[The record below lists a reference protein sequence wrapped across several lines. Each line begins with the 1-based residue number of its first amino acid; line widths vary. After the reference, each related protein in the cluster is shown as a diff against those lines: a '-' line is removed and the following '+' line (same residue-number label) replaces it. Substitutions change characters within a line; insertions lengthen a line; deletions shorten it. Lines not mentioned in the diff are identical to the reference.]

1 MILLR
6 DNMDA
11 QDKKIATDLSYEI
24 IKEVSRAIRPYV
36 GKPESGEKVKIGAD
50 GTPTSFIDI
59 VAEEKVINILK
70 NAPVLSYIV
79 SEEIGELKLGK
90 GTKRSI
96 SLTQELRRDDI
107 EDEERPKF
115 IFLVDPIDGTSN
127 AIKEIPAFG
136 ISIAVASVPEGRLA
150 TLNDVEL
157 GFISNFGNGNFFEAE
172 KGKGCWLNNEEV
184 HPSNII
190 NFSDITLGGFT
201 KSGTSSASQLVDNAR
216 RMRVLGSVVLEISYV
231 ASGRYDAFIDLR
243 GSRII
248 DIAASKLILEEAGGI
263 ITDKYGEKLNNKL
276 SIHEKTIVI
285 AANNK
290 ILHKQMIDTLNDNQ
304 TDFIGKIGIVSRID
318 QDRPILFAAKIID
331 YLLTNGRE
339 VVIEKRLAKELQTL
353 KEHPKLDKIIAKT
366 KKNYPEL
373 APFLDDINF
382 KIDYPQIEENIFDLE
397 CDMAIVLG
405 GDGTLLRAQAKMKPE
420 TPIFGVN
427 MGTVGFLTEIEA
439 TDTFEALEEV
449 LRGNYYKEKR
459 SKLVVSHENHHYS
472 AMNEVVIMTDKPAK
486 MLHFEIKVDGEII
499 EEVRADGL
507 IVSTPSGS
515 TAYAMSAGGPIMDP
529 KVGGFII
536 IPICPYKLGARPFIV
551 SDNSEITVKLL
562 KKGKTA
568 VFVMDGQ
575 RNEEAEYEEE
585 IKFKRSEKDV
595 YLIRTS
601 TKYFYKKVK
610 NKLSEGGINKNRC

>member
-1 MILLR
+1 
-6 DNMDA
+6 MDA
-11 QDKKIATDLSYEI
+11 QDKKMATDLSYEI
-24 IKEVSRAIRPYV
+24 IREVSRAIRPHV
-36 GKPESGEKVKIGAD
+36 GKPESGEKVKMGAD

-59 VAEEKVINILK
+59 VAEEKVVNILK
-70 NAPVLSYIV
+70 NAPVLSYLI

-90 GTKRSI
+90 GTKKSI
-96 SLTQELRRDDI
+96 SLTHELRRDDL
-107 EDEERPKF
+107 EEKEIPKF
-115 IFLVDPIDGTSN
+115 IFLVDPVDGTSN

-136 ISIAVASVPEGRLA
+136 ISIAVANVPEGRVA

-157 GFISNFGNGNFFEAE
+157 GFISNFANGNFFEAE

-184 HPSNII
+184 HPSDNINI
-190 NFSDITLGGFT
+190 SNMTLGGFT
-201 KSGTSSASQLVDNAR
+201 KSGTSTASKLVDNAR
-216 RMRVLGSVVLEISYV
+216 RMRVLGSVVLEVSYV

-243 GSRII
+243 GSRIL
-248 DIAASKLILEEAGGI
+248 DISAAKLILEEAGGI

-276 SIHEKTIVI
+276 SIHEKTIVV
-285 AANNK
+285 AANNE

-304 TDFIGKIGIVSRID
+304 TDFIGKIGVVSRID
-318 QDRPILFAAKIID
+318 QDRPILFSAQIID
-331 YLLTNGRE
+331 FLLTNGRE
-339 VVIEKRLAKELQTL
+339 VVIEKRLAKKLEDM
-353 KEHPKLDKIIAKT
+353 KRNPKLDRIIEKT
-366 KKNYPEL
+366 KNKYPDI
-373 APFLDDINF
+373 ADSLDYINF
-382 KIDYPQIEENIFDLE
+382 NINYKQLSKGIYDFN
-397 CDMAIVLG
+397 CDMIVVLG
-405 GDGTLLRAQAKMKPE
+405 GDGTLLRAQSKMKPE
-420 TPIFGVN
+420 TPIFGIN

-439 TDTFEALEEV
+439 KDTFDALNDI
-449 LRGNYYKEKR
+449 LKGNYYKEKR
-459 SKLVVSHENHHYS
+459 TKLVVSHENHHYS
-472 AMNEVVIMTDKPAK
+472 AMNEVVIMTNKPAK
-486 MLHFEIKVDGEII
+486 MLHFEIQVDGEII

-515 TAYAMSAGGPIMDP
+515 TAYSMSAGGPIVDP

-562 KKGKTA
+562 KKGKSA

-585 IKFKRSEKDV
+585 IKFKKSDKNV

-610 NKLSEGGINKNRC
+610 DKLSEGGIEK

>member
-1 MILLR
+1 
-6 DNMDA
+6 MDA

-127 AIKEIPAFG
+127 AIKEIPAYG
-136 ISIAVASVPEGRLA
+136 ISIAVAGVPEGRIA

-184 HPSNII
+184 HPSNIV

-201 KSGTSSASQLVDNAR
+201 KSGTSTASQLVDNAR

-339 VVIEKRLAKELQTL
+339 VVIEKRLAKELQKI

-366 KKNYPEL
+366 KKNYPDL

-382 KIDYPQIEENIFDLE
+382 KIDYPQIECNIFDFD

-405 GDGTLLRAQAKMKPE
+405 GDGTLLRAQSKMKPE

-439 TDTFEALEEV
+439 ADTFHALEEV
-449 LRGNYYKEKR
+449 LKGNYYKEKR

-486 MLHFEIKVDGEII
+486 MLHFEIQVDGEII

-515 TAYAMSAGGPIMDP
+515 TAYAMSAGGPIVDP

-610 NKLSEGGINKNRC
+610 DKLSEGGINKNRC

>member
-1 MILLR
+1 
-6 DNMDA
+6 MDA

-339 VVIEKRLAKELQTL
+339 VVIEKRLAKELQNL

-366 KKNYPEL
+366 KKKYPEL

>member
-1 MILLR
+1 
-6 DNMDA
+6 MDA

-36 GKPESGEKVKIGAD
+36 GKPESGEKVKMGAD
-50 GTPTSFIDI
+50 GTPTSFIDVI
-59 VAEEKVINILK
+59 AEEKVINILK

-79 SEEIGELKLGK
+79 SEEIGELRLGK
-90 GTKRSI
+90 GTKKSI
-96 SLTQELRRDDI
+96 TLTHELRRDDI
-107 EDEERPKF
+107 EDEDRPRF

-127 AIKEIPAFG
+127 AVKEIPAFG
-136 ISIAVASVPEGRLA
+136 ISIAVANVPEGRLA

-157 GFISNFGNGNFFEAE
+157 GFISNFANGNFFEAE

-184 HPSNII
+184 SPSTNVNIS
-190 NFSDITLGGFT
+190 NMTLGGFT
-201 KSGTSSASQLVDNAR
+201 KSGTSAASQLVDNAR

-243 GSRII
+243 GSRIL

-263 ITDKYGEKLNNKL
+263 ITDKYGEKLNSKL
-276 SIHEKTIVI
+276 SIHERTIVV

-290 ILHKQMIDTLNDNQ
+290 ILHKQMIDILNDNQ
-304 TDFIGKIGIVSRID
+304 TDFIGKVGIASRID
-318 QDRPILFAAKIID
+318 QDRPILFSAKIID

-339 VVIEKRLAKELQTL
+339 VVIEKRLAKKIEEM
-353 KEHPKLDKIIAKT
+353 KENPKRDKIIEKT
-366 KKNYPEL
+366 KKQYPEIAHL
-373 APFLDDINF
+373 LDDINF
-382 KIDYPQIEENIFDLE
+382 EINYKQISCGILDFD

-405 GDGTLLRAQAKMKPE
+405 GDGTLLRAQSKLKAE
-420 TPIFGVN
+420 TPIFGIN

-439 TDTFEALEEV
+439 KDTFNALDEV
-449 LRGNYYKEKR
+449 LNGDYYKEKR
-459 SKLVVSHENHHYS
+459 TKLVVSHENNHYS
-472 AMNEVVIMTDKPAK
+472 AMNEVVIMTEKPAK
-486 MLHFEIKVDGEII
+486 MLHFQIKVDGEII

-515 TAYAMSAGGPIMDP
+515 TAYAMSAGGPIVDP

-562 KKGKTA
+562 KKGKSA

-585 IKFKRSEKDV
+585 IKFKKSHKNV

-610 NKLSEGGINKNRC
+610 EKLSEGGINKRC

>member
-1 MILLR
+1 
-6 DNMDA
+6 MDA
-11 QDKKIATDLSYEI
+11 QDKKIATDLCYEI

-36 GKPESGEKVKIGAD
+36 GKPESGEKIKMGAD
-50 GTPTSFIDI
+50 GTPTSLIDI

-96 SLTQELRRDDI
+96 SLTHELRRDDLD
-107 EDEERPKF
+107 DEEKPRF
-115 IFLVDPIDGTSN
+115 IFLVDPVDGTSN

-136 ISIAVASVPEGRLA
+136 ISIAVANVPEGRLA

-184 HPSNII
+184 HPSNIVNI
-190 NFSDITLGGFT
+190 SNITLGGFT
-201 KSGTSSASQLVDNAR
+201 KSGTSEASQLVDNAR

-276 SIHEKTIVI
+276 SIHERTIVV

-290 ILHKQMIDTLNDNQ
+290 ILHKQMIDTLNNNQ
-304 TDFIGKIGIVSRID
+304 TDFIGKVGIVGRID
-318 QDRPILFAAKIID
+318 QNRSILFSAKIID

-339 VVIEKRLAKELQTL
+339 VVIETRLARKLKDL
-353 KEHPKLDKIIAKT
+353 KENPKLDRIIEKT
-366 KKNYPEL
+366 KRKYPDI
-373 APFLDDINF
+373 APLLDNINF
-382 KIDYPQIEENIFDLE
+382 NIDYQQISCGIFDFE
-397 CDMAIVLG
+397 CDMAVVLG
-405 GDGTLLRAQAKMKPE
+405 GDGTLLRAQSKMKPE

-439 TDTFEALEEV
+439 KDTFSALEEV
-449 LRGNYYKEKR
+449 LKGNYYKEQR
-459 SKLVVSHENHHYS
+459 SKLVVSHENHNYS
-472 AMNEVVIMTDKPAK
+472 AMNEVVIMTEKPAK
-486 MLHFEIKVDGEII
+486 MLHFEIQVDGEII

-515 TAYAMSAGGPIMDP
+515 TAYAMSAGGPIVDP

-575 RNEEAEYEEE
+575 LNEEAEYEEE
-585 IKFKRSEKDV
+585 IKFKKSDKDV

-610 NKLSEGGINKNRC
+610 DKLSEGGIHKDNSWC

>member
-1 MILLR
+1 
-6 DNMDA
+6 MDA

-36 GKPESGEKVKIGAD
+36 GKPESGEKVKMGAD
-50 GTPTSFIDI
+50 GTPTSFIDVI
-59 VAEEKVINILK
+59 AEEKVINILK

-90 GTKRSI
+90 GTKKSI
-96 SLTQELRRDDI
+96 TLTHELRRDDI
-107 EDEERPKF
+107 EDEDRPRF

-127 AIKEIPAFG
+127 AVKEIPAFG
-136 ISIAVASVPEGRLA
+136 ISIAVANVPEGRLA

-157 GFISNFGNGNFFEAE
+157 GFISNFANGNFFEAE

-184 HPSNII
+184 SPSTNINI
-190 NFSDITLGGFT
+190 SNMTLGGFT
-201 KSGTSSASQLVDNAR
+201 KSGTSAASQLVDNAR

-243 GSRII
+243 GSRIL

-263 ITDKYGEKLNNKL
+263 ITDKYGEKLNSKL
-276 SIHEKTIVI
+276 SIHERTIVV

-290 ILHKQMIDTLNDNQ
+290 ILHKQMIDILNDNQ
-304 TDFIGKIGIVSRID
+304 TDFIGKVGIASRID
-318 QDRPILFAAKIID
+318 QDRPILFSAKIID

-339 VVIEKRLAKELQTL
+339 VVIEKRLAKKIEEI
-353 KEHPKLDKIIAKT
+353 KANPKRDKIIEKT
-366 KKNYPEL
+366 KKQYPDIAHL
-373 APFLDDINF
+373 LDDINF
-382 KIDYPQIEENIFDLE
+382 EIDYKQISCGILDFD

-405 GDGTLLRAQAKMKPE
+405 GDGTLLRAQSKLEAE
-420 TPIFGVN
+420 TPIFGIN

-439 TDTFEALEEV
+439 KDTFNALDEV
-449 LRGNYYKEKR
+449 LNGDYYKEKR
-459 SKLVVSHENHHYS
+459 TKLVVSHENNHYS
-472 AMNEVVIMTDKPAK
+472 AMNEVVIMTEKPAK
-486 MLHFEIKVDGEII
+486 MLHFQIKVDGEII

-515 TAYAMSAGGPIMDP
+515 TAYAMSAGGPIVDP

-562 KKGKTA
+562 KKGKSA

-585 IKFKRSEKDV
+585 IKFKKSHKNV

-610 NKLSEGGINKNRC
+610 EKLSEGGINKRC

>member
-1 MILLR
+1 M
-6 DNMDA
+6 
-11 QDKKIATDLSYEI
+11 
-24 IKEVSRAIRPYV
+24 
-36 GKPESGEKVKIGAD
+36 
-50 GTPTSFIDI
+50 F
-59 VAEEKVINILK
+59 LK
-70 NAPVLSYIV
+70 SH
-79 SEEIGELKLGK
+79 
-90 GTKRSI
+90 
-96 SLTQELRRDDI
+96 
-107 EDEERPKF
+107 
-115 IFLVDPIDGTSN
+115 
-127 AIKEIPAFG
+127 
-136 ISIAVASVPEGRLA
+136 
-150 TLNDVEL
+150 TLQ
-157 GFISNFGNGNFFEAE
+157 A
-172 KGKGCWLNNEEV
+172 
-184 HPSNII
+184 
-190 NFSDITLGGFT
+190 
-201 KSGTSSASQLVDNAR
+201 
-216 RMRVLGSVVLEISYV
+216 
-231 ASGRYDAFIDLR
+231 
-243 GSRII
+243 
-248 DIAASKLILEEAGGI
+248 AGGI

>member
-1 MILLR
+1 
-6 DNMDA
+6 MDA

-24 IKEVSRAIRPYV
+24 IKEVSQAIRPYV
-36 GKPESGEKVKIGAD
+36 GKPESGEKVKMGAD
-50 GTPTSFIDI
+50 GTPTSLIDI

-96 SLTQELRRDDI
+96 SLTHELRRDDI
-107 EDEERPKF
+107 AEEDKPKF
-115 IFLVDPIDGTSN
+115 IFLVDPVDGTSN

-184 HPSNII
+184 HPSNIV

-201 KSGTSSASQLVDNAR
+201 KSGTSEASKLVDNAR

-263 ITDKYGEKLNNKL
+263 ITDKYGEKLNNIL
-276 SIHEKTIVI
+276 SIHEKTIVV

-290 ILHKQMIDTLNDNQ
+290 ILHKRMIDSLNDNQ
-304 TDFIGKIGIVSRID
+304 ADFIGKVGIVSRID
-318 QDRPILFAAKIID
+318 QNRSILFSAKIID
-331 YLLTNGRE
+331 YLLISGRE
-339 VVIEKRLAKELQTL
+339 VVIEKRLAKKLEDL
-353 KEHPKLDKIIAKT
+353 KKNPDLDKIIEKT
-366 KKNYPEL
+366 KKHYPDI
-373 APFLDDINF
+373 AHHLDDINF
-382 KIDYPQIEENIFDLE
+382 KIDYKQISTGIYDFD
-397 CDMAIVLG
+397 CDMAVVLG
-405 GDGTLLRAQAKMKPE
+405 GDGTLLRAQSKLKPE
-420 TPIFGVN
+420 TPLFGVN

-439 TDTFEALEEV
+439 RDVFEALEEI
-449 LRGNYYKEKR
+449 LKGDYYKEKR
-459 SKLVVSHENHHYS
+459 TKLVVSHENHHYS

-486 MLHFEIKVDGEII
+486 MLHFQIKVDGEIV

-529 KVGGFII
+529 KVGGLII
-536 IPICPYKLGARPFIV
+536 IPICPYKLGARPFVV

-562 KKGKTA
+562 KKGKSA

-575 RNEEAEYEEE
+575 TNEEAEYEEE
-585 IKFKRSEKDV
+585 IKFKKSDKNV

-610 NKLSEGGINKNRC
+610 DKLREGGIKDNNWC

>member
-1 MILLR
+1 
-6 DNMDA
+6 MDA

-127 AIKEIPAFG
+127 AIKEIPAYG
-136 ISIAVASVPEGRLA
+136 ISIAVASVPEGRIA

-184 HPSNII
+184 HPSNIV

-201 KSGTSSASQLVDNAR
+201 
-216 RMRVLGSVVLEISYV
+216 YV

-339 VVIEKRLAKELQTL
+339 VVIEKRLAKELQKI

-366 KKNYPEL
+366 KKNYPDL

-382 KIDYPQIEENIFDLE
+382 KIDYPQIECNIFDFD

-405 GDGTLLRAQAKMKPE
+405 GDGTLLRAQSKMKPE

-439 TDTFEALEEV
+439 ADTFHALEEV
-449 LRGNYYKEKR
+449 LKGNYYKEKR

-486 MLHFEIKVDGEII
+486 MLHFEIQVDGEII

-515 TAYAMSAGGPIMDP
+515 TAYAMSAGGPIVDP

-610 NKLSEGGINKNRC
+610 DKLSEGGINKNRC

>member
-339 VVIEKRLAKELQTL
+339 VVIEKRLAKELQNL

-366 KKNYPEL
+366 KKKYPEL

>member
-1 MILLR
+1 
-6 DNMDA
+6 MDA

-24 IKEVSRAIRPYV
+24 IKEVSRAIRPHV
-36 GKPESGEKVKIGAD
+36 GKPESGEKVKMGAD
-50 GTPTSFIDI
+50 GTPTSFIDV

-70 NAPVLSYIV
+70 NAPVYSYII
-79 SEEIGELKLGK
+79 SEEIGELRLGK

-96 SLTQELRRDDI
+96 VLTQELRRDDI
-107 EDEERPKF
+107 PEEEKAKF
-115 IFLVDPIDGTSN
+115 IFLVDPVDGTSN

-201 KSGTSSASQLVDNAR
+201 KSGTSEASQLVDNAR

-231 ASGRYDAFIDLR
+231 ASGRYDAFLDLR

-276 SIHEKTIVI
+276 SIHERTIVV

-290 ILHKQMIDTLNDNQ
+290 ILHKQMIDTLNNNQ
-304 TDFIGKIGIVSRID
+304 TDFIGKIGIVGRID
-318 QDRPILFAAKIID
+318 QARSILFSAKLVD
-331 YLLTNGRE
+331 YLLINGRE
-339 VVIEKRLAKELQTL
+339 VVIEKRLAKKLYDMKNNPE
-353 KEHPKLDKIIAKT
+353 LDKIIEKT
-366 KKNYPEL
+366 KNQYPDI
-373 APFLDDINF
+373 APLLDDINF
-382 KIDYPQIEENIFDLE
+382 NIDYKQIAHNIFDFD

-405 GDGTLLRAQAKMKPE
+405 GDGTLLRAQAKMKVE
-420 TPIFGVN
+420 TPIFGIN

-439 TDTFEALEEV
+439 KDTFLALEEV
-449 LRGNYYKEKR
+449 LKGNYYKEKR
-459 SKLVVSHENHHYS
+459 TRLVVSHENHHYS

-486 MLHFEIKVDGEII
+486 MLHFEIQVDGEII

-515 TAYAMSAGGPIMDP
+515 TAYAMSAGGPIVDP

-575 RNEEAEYEEE
+575 RNEEADYEEE
-585 IKFKRSEKDV
+585 IKFKKSDKNV

-610 NKLSEGGINKNRC
+610 DKLREGGINKDNSWC